1 MKPVKNAIINIH
13 LSTILIITTLFFDML
28 ILSLSDTIFKNTRQ
42 NIMNHVILWKNI
54 LSHISHSID
63 AHRFDTWFRP
73 LSVNNSDNL
82 LILSLNA
89 PNHYIADLLEKH
101 YKKNLLAAAHAFEP
115 TITDITF
122 SVPIA
127 VVENDRTCYDTVH
140 QNNYLSLQL
149 NRRFTLDSFVVGPNN
164 QFAHSAALAVA
175 NAPGKTKFNPLH
187 IYGGV
192 GLGKTHLL
200 QSIGNYHIFI
210 NPKCS
215 VIYITSEEF
224 YLSFIDAI
232 KTNSIKK
239 FSDRFRSCDI
249 LLVDDVQFFSG
260 KESSQEEFFHIFNDL
275 HKNGKQIVITSDI
288 PPNEIIGL
296 QERLISRFQWGL
308 CVDIQPPNSETRVAI
323 LKKKAEEDNLNIP
336 ENILYFI
343 AENVVSNIR
352 ELEGVI
358 IKLLAYASITKSDI
372 TIDFVRGVLKE
383 SFKSQKTKIS
393 LDEIIEK
400 VASFYKISVNKIR
413 EKDRRKEVAHCRQVG
428 MYIAKNLTNYSLKT
442 IGLNF
447 GGRDHSTVIH
457 AIQNIENQRKGDIL
471 LSKDI
476 EYIIEMLKT

>member
-1 MKPVKNAIINIH
+1 
-13 LSTILIITTLFFDML
+13 
-28 ILSLSDTIFKNTRQ
+28 
-42 NIMNHVILWKNI
+42 MNHVVLWKNI
-54 LSHISHSID
+54 LSHISRSID
-63 AHRFDTWFRP
+63 AHRFETWFKP
-73 LSVNNSDNL
+73 LSVNNSSDQL
-82 LILSLNA
+82 VLSLGA

-101 YKKNLLAAAHAFEP
+101 YKKNLLAAANSFDP
-115 TITDITF
+115 NIIDIVF
-122 SVPIA
+122 SVSIPSDDFESSA
-127 VVENDRTCYDTVH
+127 YSLTMQGDSV
-140 QNNYLSLQL
+140 SLQL
-149 NRRFTLDSFVVGPNN
+149 NRRFTLDTFVVGPNS

-175 NAPGKTKFNPLH
+175 KAPGKTKFNPLH

-200 QSIGNYHIFI
+200 QSIGNYHTSIY
-210 NPKCS
+210 PKNS

-239 FSDRFRSCDI
+239 FSSRFRSCDI

-288 PPNEIIGL
+288 PPNEIVGL

-308 CVDIQPPNSETRVAI
+308 SVDIQPPNLETRVAI
-323 LKKKAEEDNLNIP
+323 IKKKAEEDNLNIP

-383 SFKSQKTKIS
+383 TIKSQKTKIS

-400 VASFYKISVNKIR
+400 VASFYKIPVNNIR

-428 MYIAKNLTNYSLKT
+428 MYIAKNITSYSLKT
-442 IGLNF
+442 IGLHF

-457 AIQNIENQRKGDIL
+457 AIKNIEKFHRSDKL
-471 LSKDI
+471 LFKDI
-476 EYIIEMLKT
+476 EYIVDSLKT

>member
-1 MKPVKNAIINIH
+1 
-13 LSTILIITTLFFDML
+13 
-28 ILSLSDTIFKNTRQ
+28 
-42 NIMNHVILWKNI
+42 MNHAILWKKI
-54 LSHISHSID
+54 LSHISRSID
-63 AHRFDTWFRP
+63 AHRFETWFRP
-73 LSVNNSDNL
+73 LVVNNSTDPFV
-82 LILSLNA
+82 LSLGA
-89 PNHYIADLLEKH
+89 PNHYIADILEKH
-101 YKKNLLAAAHAFEP
+101 YKKNLLSAAHTFDP
-115 TITDITF
+115 DINDIIF
-122 SVPIA
+122 SVTNSPSGF
-127 VVENDRTCYDTVH
+127 ERTPSSINQYGETF
-140 QNNYLSLQL
+140 SLQL
-149 NRRFTLDSFVVGPNN
+149 NRRFTMDTFVVGPNS

-200 QSIGNYHIFI
+200 QSIGNYHISI
-210 NPKCS
+210 NPKS
-215 VIYITSEEF
+215 TIIYITSEEF

-239 FSDRFRSCDI
+239 FSSRFRSCDI

-275 HKNGKQIVITSDI
+275 HKNGKQIALTSDI
-288 PPNEIIGL
+288 PPNEIVGL

-308 CVDIQPPNSETRVAI
+308 SVDIQPPNLETRVAI
-323 LKKKAEEDNLNIP
+323 IKKKAEEDNLNIP

-383 SFKSQKTKIS
+383 TFKSQKTKIS

-400 VASFYKISVNKIR
+400 VASFYKIPVNNIR

-428 MYIAKNLTNYSLKT
+428 MYIAKTITNYSLKT
-442 IGLNF
+442 IGLHF

-457 AIQNIENQRKGDIL
+457 AIQNIGNIKKDDKL

-476 EYIIEMLKT
+476 EYIVDSLKT

>member
-1 MKPVKNAIINIH
+1 
-13 LSTILIITTLFFDML
+13 
-28 ILSLSDTIFKNTRQ
+28 
-42 NIMNHVILWKNI
+42 MNHAILWKNI
-54 LSHISHSID
+54 LSHISRSID
-63 AHRFDTWFRP
+63 AHRFETWFRP
-73 LSVNNSDNL
+73 LSVNSSSDQL
-82 LILSLNA
+82 VLSLGT

-101 YKKNLLAAAHAFEP
+101 YKKNLLAAAHTFDPNINDILFTVALSSDGFERSQ
-115 TITDITF
+115 F
-122 SVPIA
+122 SINHPGDSV
-127 VVENDRTCYDTVH
+127 
-140 QNNYLSLQL
+140 SLQL
-149 NRRFTLDSFVVGPNN
+149 NRRFTLDTFVVGPNS

-200 QSIGNYHIFI
+200 QSIGNYHLSI
-210 NPKCS
+210 NPKIS

-232 KTNSIKK
+232 KTNCIKK
-239 FSDRFRSCDI
+239 FSSRFRSCDI

-275 HKNGKQIVITSDI
+275 HKNEKQIVLTSDI
-288 PPNEIIGL
+288 PPKEIVGL
-296 QERLISRFQWGL
+296 QERLISRFHWGL
-308 CVDIQPPNSETRVAI
+308 SVDIQPPNLETRVAI

-343 AENVVSNIR
+343 AENVFSNIR

-383 SFKSQKTKIS
+383 TVKSQKTKIS

-400 VASFYKISVNKIR
+400 VASFYKIPVNNIR

-428 MYIAKNLTNYSLKT
+428 MYIAKNITNYSLKT
-442 IGLNF
+442 IGLHF

-457 AIQNIENQRKGDIL
+457 AIKNIGKLKSSDKL

-476 EYIIEMLKT
+476 DYIVDSLKT

>member
-1 MKPVKNAIINIH
+1 
-13 LSTILIITTLFFDML
+13 
-28 ILSLSDTIFKNTRQ
+28 
-42 NIMNHVILWKNI
+42 MNHAILWNKI
-54 LSHISHSID
+54 LSHISRSID
-63 AHRFDTWFRP
+63 AHRFETWFRP
-73 LSVNNSDNL
+73 LAINNSADQL
-82 LILSLNA
+82 VLSLGA

-101 YKKNLLAAAHAFEP
+101 YKKNLLAAAHSFDSN
-115 TITDITF
+115 INDIVFTVTNSSTGF
-122 SVPIA
+122 DRSPSPI
-127 VVENDRTCYDTVH
+127 NQQGDSF
-140 QNNYLSLQL
+140 SLQL
-149 NRRFTLDSFVVGPNN
+149 NRRFTMDSFVVGPNS

-200 QSIGNYHIFI
+200 QSIGNYHISI
-210 NPKCS
+210 NPKS
-215 VIYITSEEF
+215 TIVYITSEEF

-232 KTNSIKK
+232 KSNNIKK
-239 FSDRFRSCDI
+239 FSSRFRSCDI

-275 HKNGKQIVITSDI
+275 HKNGKQIALTSDI
-288 PPNEIIGL
+288 PPNEIVGL

-308 CVDIQPPNSETRVAI
+308 SVDIQPPNLETRVAI
-323 LKKKAEEDNLNIP
+323 IKKKAEEDNLNIP

-358 IKLLAYASITKSDI
+358 IKLLAFASITKSDI

-383 SFKSQKTKIS
+383 TFKSQKTKIS
-393 LDEIIEK
+393 LDEIIET
-400 VASFYKISVNKIR
+400 VASFYKFPVNNIR

-428 MYIAKNLTNYSLKT
+428 MYIAKNITNYSLKT
-442 IGLNF
+442 IGLHF

-457 AIQNIENQRKGDIL
+457 AIQNVEKLKRDDKLI
-471 LSKDI
+471 SKDI
-476 EYIIEMLKT
+476 EYIVDSLKI

>member
-1 MKPVKNAIINIH
+1 
-13 LSTILIITTLFFDML
+13 
-28 ILSLSDTIFKNTRQ
+28 
-42 NIMNHVILWKNI
+42 MNHAILWKNI
-54 LSHISHSID
+54 LSHISRSID
-63 AHRFDTWFRP
+63 AHRFETWFRP
-73 LSVNNSDNL
+73 LSVNSSSDQL
-82 LILSLNA
+82 VLSLGT

-101 YKKNLLAAAHAFEP
+101 YKKNLLAAAHTFDPNINDILFTVALSSDGFERSQ
-115 TITDITF
+115 F
-122 SVPIA
+122 SINHPGDSV
-127 VVENDRTCYDTVH
+127 
-140 QNNYLSLQL
+140 SLQL
-149 NRRFTLDSFVVGPNN
+149 NRRFTLDTFVVGPNS

-200 QSIGNYHIFI
+200 QSIGNYHLSI
-210 NPKCS
+210 NPKIS

-232 KTNSIKK
+232 KTNCIKK
-239 FSDRFRSCDI
+239 FSSRFRSCDI

-275 HKNGKQIVITSDI
+275 HKNEKQIVLTSDI
-288 PPNEIIGL
+288 PPKEIVGL
-296 QERLISRFQWGL
+296 QERLISRFHWGL
-308 CVDIQPPNSETRVAI
+308 SVDIQPPNLETRVAI

-343 AENVVSNIR
+343 AENVFSNIR

-383 SFKSQKTKIS
+383 TVKSQKTKIS

-400 VASFYKISVNKIR
+400 VASFYKIPVNNIR

-428 MYIAKNLTNYSLKT
+428 MYIAKNITNYSLKT
-442 IGLNF
+442 IGLHF

-457 AIQNIENQRKGDIL
+457 AIKNIGKLKSSDKL

-476 EYIIEMLKT
+476 DYIVDSLNLESHPETPEY

>member
-1 MKPVKNAIINIH
+1 
-13 LSTILIITTLFFDML
+13 
-28 ILSLSDTIFKNTRQ
+28 
-42 NIMNHVILWKNI
+42 MNHSLLWKNI
-54 LSHISHSID
+54 LSHISRSID
-63 AHRFDTWFRP
+63 AHRFETWFRP
-73 LSVNNSDNL
+73 LTVHNSTDNL
-82 LILSLNA
+82 VLSLYA
-89 PNHYIADLLEKH
+89 PNHYIADILEKH
-101 YKKNLLAAAHAFEP
+101 YKKILLSAAHVFYPALN
-115 TITDITF
+115 DIIF

-127 VVENDRTCYDTVH
+127 EAKIEGYSFSFNKPGY
-140 QNNYLSLQL
+140 SFSIQL

-164 QFAHSAALAVA
+164 QFAHSAAHAVA

-200 QSIGNYHIFI
+200 QSIGNFHISL
-210 NPKCS
+210 NPKSS

-224 YLSFIDAI
+224 YLSFIESI

-239 FSDRFRSCDI
+239 FSNRFRSCDI

-275 HKNGKQIVITSDI
+275 HKNRKQIVLTSDI

-308 CVDIQPPNSETRVAI
+308 CVDIQPPNKETRVAI

-383 SFKSQKTKIS
+383 TFKSQKTKIS

-400 VASFYKISVNKIR
+400 IALYYKIPVNKIR

-428 MYIAKNLTNYSLKT
+428 MYIAKNITNYSLKT
-442 IGLNF
+442 IGLHF

-457 AIQNIENQRKGDIL
+457 AIHNIEKIKNGDQL

-476 EYIIEMLKT
+476 EYIVDLLKT